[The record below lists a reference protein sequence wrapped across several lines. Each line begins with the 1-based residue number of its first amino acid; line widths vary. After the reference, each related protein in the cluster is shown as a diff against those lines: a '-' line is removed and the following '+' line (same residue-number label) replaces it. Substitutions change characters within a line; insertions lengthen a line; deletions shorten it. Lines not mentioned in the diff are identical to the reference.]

1 MNAIG
6 LRHAPPSYV
15 QRPVAAM
22 KPPICALCHKPCVCD
37 GLADCGRWITFA
49 DYRPLPPGAA
59 GHPAG
64 LEWFCRQH
72 RDAAAECSALTS
84 EQAMAWLTAHHGD
97 PAPSSSR
104 PSAAE
109 LWVTDIGPQPIKVL
123 ALLRQ
128 ADQLSPAQARQ
139 RMQPGSF
146 RVLSADPHSLRRWHE
161 IFSATG
167 AQMEYRCP

>member
-1 MNAIG
+1 M
-6 LRHAPPSYV
+6 L
-15 QRPVAAM
+15 
-22 KPPICALCHKPCVCD
+22 
-37 GLADCGRWITFA
+37 
-49 DYRPLPPGAA
+49 GA
-59 GHPAG
+59 
-64 LEWFCRQH
+64 CQQ
-72 RDAAAECSALTS
+72 
-84 EQAMAWLTAHHGD
+84 QAMAWLAAHRGG
-97 PAPSSSR
+97 PAPNGSQS
-104 PSAAE
+104 SAAE

-139 RMQPGSF
+139 RMQPGGF